1 MRYRQHTYFWLSCTT
16 SGGFALIKKGPD
28 EFSLQLVILLLIFF
42 VIYLFAGRLRVDF
55 PDIQDHSKAAERIAS
70 GSMLYRD
77 HISYI
82 NTYHYPP
89 VFLYTLGGIYYLFGV
104 NILIVKGVLA
114 VFNILAGLLIYII
127 ARHAFDAKQAL
138 FALLLFLANPLTIS
152 AVYIGY
158 CDNFVVFFILLSIY
172 MLIRERPLLAG
183 AALAV
188 AFMSKPFPVLFLFCL
203 LYTSD
208 AADE

>member
-1 MRYRQHTYFWLSCTT
+1 VRYRQHTYFWLSCTT

-42 VIYLFAGRLRVDF
+42 VIYLFAGSLRVDF

-89 VFLYTLGGIYYLFGV
+89 L
-104 NILIVKGVLA
+104 
-114 VFNILAGLLIYII
+114 
-127 ARHAFDAKQAL
+127 H
-138 FALLLFLANPLTIS
+138 P
-152 AVYIGY
+152 
-158 CDNFVVFFILLSIY
+158 
-172 MLIRERPLLAG
+172 
-183 AALAV
+183 
-188 AFMSKPFPVLFLFCL
+188 
-203 LYTSD
+203 
-208 AADE
+208 